1 MVQEIGVI
9 QHERVPLPVDG
20 DPADDAGSG
29 TDAAESVVAAEQE
42 PQQRIPGGADQ
53 DIAGETRRHVY
64 SVQQICHKCRQES
77 RNTVK

>member
-20 DPADDAGSG
+20 DPADD
-29 TDAAESVVAAEQE
+29 AESVVAAEQE